1 MNYRQYTLIASL
13 FLSTALAH
21 AQETVSRESDQTA
34 LALTIYNQDLAL
46 VKDQRTIGLQK
57 GEQQLAFEDVSA
69 RIQPES
75 VILTA
80 LDQAV
85 PAPRL
90 IEQNFEFDL
99 LTPQALLDN
108 AVGETVTLVRT
119 HPTTGEDFAEP
130 ATVLSTEGGT
140 VLQLP
145 NRVEVNPPG
154 RIVFGSVPAQLRAR
168 PTLLMTLDSEQA
180 SEQALE
186 LSYLTTGLGW
196 QANYVAEL
204 NADESALDLTGW
216 VTLNNQS
223 GITYRDAQIQLVA
236 GDVNRVSPMKHIQ
249 QLGRSMRADEGM
261 AANVQEEALFDYHL
275 YTLERPTDIANK
287 QIKQVALMSANLV
300 PVQKAYVLRGQ
311 EWFYFNRI
319 DPQED
324 LKVATELSFVNDKT
338 SHLGLPLPKGIIRLY
353 QADSKGSAQ
362 FIGEDRIDHTPE
374 NKRIVIKPGNAFDIT
389 ASKTQQ
395 TFKQRNI
402 KNGNL
407 MQTETIIGTSITIA
421 NAKMKRLKFGLRKN
435 FPVSGPLLTAQL
447 QKPAKGKPPAGMYWY
462 RQNQKPTLSLRCSYV
477 IRSQRWRTST

>member
-13 FLSTALAH
+13 LMSTTIAQSQTQP
-21 AQETVSRESDQTA
+21 QETIARESDQTA
-34 LALTIYNQDLAL
+34 LALTIYNRDLAL
-46 VKDQRTIGLQK
+46 VKDQRTISLQQ

-80 LDQAV
+80 LDKAV
-85 PAPRL
+85 PAPHL

-154 RIVFGSVPAQLRAR
+154 RIVFDGVPARLRAR

-180 SEQALE
+180 SEQPLE

-223 GITYRDAQIQLVA
+223 GITYRNAQIQLVA

-249 QLGRSMRADEGM
+249 QLGRAMRAEATM
-261 AANVQEEALFDYHL
+261 AADVQEEALFDYHL
-275 YTLERPTDIANK
+275 YTLERPTDIANR
-287 QIKQVALMSANLV
+287 QTKQVALMSANLV

-324 LKVATELSFVNDKT
+324 LKVATELSFLNDKP

-362 FIGEDRIDHTPE
+362 FIGEDSIDHTPE

-407 MQTETIIGTSITIA
+407 TQTETIVGTRITLA
-421 NAKMKRLKFGLRKN
+421 NAKEEVVEVRIEEKFPGEWTIVDSSVAETRK
-435 FPVSGPLLTAQL
+435 GQTASWKVL
-447 QKPAKGKPPAGMYWY
+447 VPAKSEALLEFTV
-462 RQNQKPTLSLRCSYV
+462 QLRY
-477 IRSQRWRTST
+477 